1 MMNSNIEVKLR
12 QLLEKILQ
20 LRKMMTKSLLKM
32 WKAQI
37 VNVYKVTSTKVKGFD
52 EAILVVQVCIGK
64 FKVKDVLLDG
74 GSDVNIIFE
83 GLRKKLGLKK
93 PKPIPFIIKMAN

>member
-1 MMNSNIEVKLR
+1 
-12 QLLEKILQ
+12 
-20 LRKMMTKSLLKM
+20 
-32 WKAQI
+32 
-37 VNVYKVTSTKVKGFD
+37 
-52 EAILVVQVCIGK
+52 
-64 FKVKDVLLDG
+64 VKDVLLDG

>member
-1 MMNSNIEVKLR
+1 
-12 QLLEKILQ
+12 
-20 LRKMMTKSLLKM
+20 M

-52 EAILVVQVCIGK
+52 EAILVVQFHIRK
-64 FKVKDVLLDG
+64 FKVRDVLLDG

-83 GLRKKLGLKK
+83 SLKKKLGLKK
-93 PKPIPFIIKMAN
+93 PKPTPFVIKMAN